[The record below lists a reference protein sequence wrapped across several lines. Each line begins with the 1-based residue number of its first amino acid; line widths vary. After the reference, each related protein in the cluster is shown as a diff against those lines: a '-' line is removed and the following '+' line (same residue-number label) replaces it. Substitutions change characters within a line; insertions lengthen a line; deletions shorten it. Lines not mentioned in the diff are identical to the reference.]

1 MCSFSM
7 GNIKGTN
14 SSKTV
19 VDVCVCVL
27 FYVSV
32 GIGIIDRKGLSVYE
46 KTFEM
51 YICL

>member
-1 MCSFSM
+1 M
-7 GNIKGTN
+7 GNTKGTN

-19 VDVCVCVL
+19 VDCVCVL
-27 FYVSV
+27 FDVCV
-32 GIGIIDRKGLSVYE
+32 GIGIMDRNGSSVYE